1 METRTTRRGVPFTS
15 IGFGSAPLGNLFRE
29 VTDDEA
35 RGAVDAAWDAG
46 IRYFDTAPH
55 YGIGLAER
63 RLGAAL
69 AGRPRDEYVV
79 STKVGRV
86 LVPSPETADR
96 QDDNLFA
103 VPADVRREWDFSR
116 DGVLRSLE
124 QSLDRLGLD
133 RVDVVYLHDPDRH
146 WEQASTSGVAALV
159 ELRDQGVVRAIGV
172 GMNQAE
178 MLAEFVRRTDI
189 DLVMMA
195 GRYTLLDQRA
205 GADLLPLAEE
215 RGIGVIAAGVYN
227 SGISSTVRPEPGA
240 TYDYAPAS
248 RETVARVHAIADV
261 CEEHWVTLPQAALA
275 FPLRHRAVL
284 SAVLGLRS
292 RSEVRAAVS
301 AADARVPDA
310 LWADL
315 AARRLITGS

>member
-1 METRTTRRGVPFTS
+1 METRTSRRGVPFTS

-29 VTDDEA
+29 VTDEEA
-35 RGAVDAAWDAG
+35 RGAVDAAWEAG

-69 AGRPRDEYVV
+69 AARPREEYVL

-103 VPADVRREWDFSR
+103 VPAALRREEDFSR

-146 WEQASTSGVAALV
+146 WEQASTTGVAALV

-178 MLAEFVRRTDI
+178 MLTEFVRRTDI

-205 GADLLPLAEE
+205 AADLLPLAEE

-248 RETVARVHAIADV
+248 HETVARVHAIADV

-301 AADARVPDA
+301 AADVRVPDA

-315 AARRLITGS
+315 AARGLIRGS